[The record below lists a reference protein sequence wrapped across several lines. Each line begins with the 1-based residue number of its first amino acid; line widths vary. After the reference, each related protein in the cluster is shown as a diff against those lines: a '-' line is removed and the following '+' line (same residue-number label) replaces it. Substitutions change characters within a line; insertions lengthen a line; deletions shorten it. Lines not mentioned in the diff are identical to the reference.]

1 MQLHFFTWL
10 FMNNLIWKYKQGL
23 DLYEEF
29 PIMETILFSICEP
42 FKKTKVSLMC
52 IYLGHRG
59 QNLYL
64 LTAEISLSE
73 VGISDLREVLAALLL
88 LSLLD
93 EDFLFWCCEFWCNEF
108 IFCDQNAMC
117 KELKHFFHLVLP
129 SGGIHIVLLSNPYWT
144 RKHKK
149 CLLLYSKTIF

>member
-1 MQLHFFTWL
+1 
-10 FMNNLIWKYKQGL
+10 
-23 DLYEEF
+23 
-29 PIMETILFSICEP
+29 
-42 FKKTKVSLMC
+42 MC

-93 EDFLFWCCEFWCNEF
+93 EDFLF
-108 IFCDQNAMC
+108 
-117 KELKHFFHLVLP
+117 
-129 SGGIHIVLLSNPYWT
+129 
-144 RKHKK
+144 
-149 CLLLYSKTIF
+149 